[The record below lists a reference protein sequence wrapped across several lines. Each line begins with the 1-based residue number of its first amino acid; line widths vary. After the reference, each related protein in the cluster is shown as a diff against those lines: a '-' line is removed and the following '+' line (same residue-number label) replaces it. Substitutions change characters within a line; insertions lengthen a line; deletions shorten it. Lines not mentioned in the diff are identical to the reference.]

1 MPTILSIEQTGG
13 RTRSNTT
20 DRGKRPSARG
30 RVQVALDNGDSFI
43 LSSLTAARLGLE
55 EGQELSEEAYD
66 EILKSLRKSCM
77 QKCGS
82 LLGTRDYSEQRLRE
96 KLQTAGYPA
105 DVVEDALQKLR
116 DAGYLDDLRYAESYV
131 RTHIQDRSRLRIMRD
146 LSAKGISEAY
156 IEEAFRSVS
165 EEENIEE
172 AQRRQILRLL
182 QKRGFDPREATFE
195 ERQKTMAFLHR
206 KGYPADMIR
215 QMQVKNR
222 VTPYTPEEY
231 ADSSGNGTEGL
242 EQG

>member
-1 MPTILSIEQTGG
+1 MPTILSIEQSGG

-96 KLQTAGYPA
+96 AA
-105 DVVEDALQKLR
+105 DCR
-116 DAGYLDDLRYAESYV
+116 
-131 RTHIQDRSRLRIMRD
+131 
-146 LSAKGISEAY
+146 
-156 IEEAFRSVS
+156 VS
-165 EEENIEE
+165 C
-172 AQRRQILRLL
+172 
-182 QKRGFDPREATFE
+182 
-195 ERQKTMAFLHR
+195 
-206 KGYPADMIR
+206 
-215 QMQVKNR
+215 
-222 VTPYTPEEY
+222 
-231 ADSSGNGTEGL
+231 
-242 EQG
+242 